1 MDAIISNNNLLGNF
15 SDFREKMNKHN
26 FIFSYRGNMP
36 HSVVK
41 SLLSMTEK
49 KIDSL
54 NEDISVKKKIF
65 GVMISCLQTI
75 CSPAKIESTNKES
88 LFMINKIQNDGYSIY
103 TGIYIDKEN
112 SDSLKNVLDQIN
124 ELSLESLSDL
134 RKEKL
139 MDIKKIE
146 DAFNLDEATLGL
158 INIAKKSGRKINYHI
173 ENSDNNLSF
182 FSLEILIN

>member
-1 MDAIISNNNLLGNF
+1 MESIISNNNLLGDY
-15 SDFREKMNKHN
+15 SAFREKMNKHN

-41 SLLSMTEK
+41 GLLSMTEK

-54 NEDISVKKKIF
+54 HENIGIKKKIF
-65 GVMISCLQTI
+65 GVMMSCLQTI

-88 LFMINKIQNDGYSIY
+88 LFMINKTQNNGYSIY
-103 TGIYIDKEN
+103 TGIYIDKDK
-112 SDSLKNVLDQIN
+112 SDSLKIVIDQIN

-139 MDIKKIE
+139 MDMKKIE

-158 INIAKKSGRKINYHI
+158 INIAKKSGKKINYHI